1 MRVFLSI
8 LFSIY
13 CCQAAGQSRFNA
25 SVTDSV
31 LFSTMNRFTLQP
43 TNAEVIQVL
52 QAIDRK
58 YIAIEDTLYAFPSL
72 KHTIV
77 QAVFI
82 SYQTLVPAKVATAMI
97 LKDTNR
103 YKSRIY
109 DLARFDYDTLRFLQ
123 YHLGGHDLPE
133 PYSDRLFPVETELVD
148 PLRIGPVLQTKS
160 ILFNNPFLQKLKDS
174 LARRLPKKE
183 RVLLNDYLN
192 REYDY
197 CDPRHHRFQAKAVGI
212 SYIIT
217 GPGTLRY
224 AGIDIYGRH
233 FLWTLD
239 QDKNYEVIKVEGLW
253 VY

>member
-103 YKSRIY
+103 YRSRII
-109 DLARFDYDTLRFLQ
+109 DLASFNHDTLRFLR
-123 YHLGGHDLPE
+123 YHLGGYDIPQ
-133 PYSDRLFPVETELVD
+133 PYSDSLFPAESD
-148 PLRIGPVLQTKS
+148 
-160 ILFNNPFLQKLKDS
+160 FL
-174 LARRLPKKE
+174 
-183 RVLLNDYLN
+183 
-192 REYDY
+192 
-197 CDPRHHRFQAKAVGI
+197 
-212 SYIIT
+212 
-217 GPGTLRY
+217 
-224 AGIDIYGRH
+224 
-233 FLWTLD
+233 
-239 QDKNYEVIKVEGLW
+239 
-253 VY
+253 

>member
-1 MRVFLSI
+1 MRLLLSI

-13 CCQAAGQSRFNA
+13 CYQAAGQPRFNA

-43 TNAEVIQVL
+43 TNAEVLQVL
-52 QAIDRK
+52 HAIDRK

-77 QAVFI
+77 QTVYI
-82 SYQTLVPAKVATAMI
+82 SYQTLVPVKVATTMI

-103 YKSRIY
+103 YKSRINS
-109 DLARFDYDTLRFLQ
+109 LALFNNDTLRFLR
-123 YHLGGHDLPE
+123 YHLGGHDIPQ
-133 PYSDRLFPVETELVD
+133 PYSDSLFPVETALVD
-148 PLRIGPVLQTKS
+148 PLRIGPALQTKS

-192 REYDY
+192 SQYDY
-197 CDPRHHRFQAKAVGI
+197 CDPRHHRFQAKAVRI
-212 SYIIT
+212 RYIIT
-217 GPGTLRY
+217 GPGQLRY

-239 QDKNYEVIKVEGLW
+239 QSRNYEVINVEGLW